1 MVEKVTISSVLEPF
15 LSRPFEEIHLSE
27 ISRELKQPHPTA
39 RQHLNNME
47 KEGVLRKKI
56 KGRLTLYALNI
67 EYPLTIHYLS
77 IAEKN
82 KLIRATGK
90 NLILKELLSFLVS
103 HMSEDNIVI
112 IFGSAAKN
120 MKDAND
126 IDLLVTG
133 KIAFQKNIEDL
144 GKKINK
150 EIHLVNVPDLR
161 GVSTALKNEI
171 IKNHIVIQGT
181 EEVLTWMLMEK

>member
-27 ISRELKQPHPTA
+27 ISRELKQPHPTT
-39 RQHLNNME
+39 RQHLNNLE
-47 KEGVLRKKI
+47 KEGVLRKKV
-56 KGRLTLYALNI
+56 KGRMTLYSLNI

-90 NLILKELLSFLVS
+90 NLILKELLSFLYS
-103 HMSEDNIVI
+103 YLNESNIMI
-112 IFGSAAKN
+112 LFGSAAKN

-133 KIAFQKNIEDL
+133 KIAFQRDIDDL
-144 GKKINK
+144 GRKINK
-150 EIHLVNVPDLR
+150 EIHLVNVPDLKS
-161 GVSTALKNEI
+161 VSPTLKNEI

-181 EEVLTWMLMEK
+181 EEVLTWMLMKK

>member
-15 LSRPFEEIHLSE
+15 LSRPFEEMHLSE

-39 RQHLNNME
+39 RQHLNNLE

-90 NLILKELLSFLVS
+90 NLILKELLSFLDS
-103 HMSEDNIVI
+103 HLNEENIVI
-112 IFGSAAKN
+112 LFGSAAKN

-133 KIAFQKNIEDL
+133 KIAFQKNIDEL
-144 GKKINK
+144 GRKINK
-150 EIHLVNVPDLR
+150 EIHMVNVPDLK
-161 GVSTALKNEI
+161 GISPALKNEI

-181 EEVLTWMLMEK
+181 EEVLKWMLMEK